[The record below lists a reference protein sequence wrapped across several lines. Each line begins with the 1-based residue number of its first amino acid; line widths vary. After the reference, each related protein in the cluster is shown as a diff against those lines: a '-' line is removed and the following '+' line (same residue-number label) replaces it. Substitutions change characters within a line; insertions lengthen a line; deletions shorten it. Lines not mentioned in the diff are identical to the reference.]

1 MGEKMQL
8 DVKYVPRECNANMW
22 DDNRYYQ
29 FTIIDEASRER
40 FIYAYKDHSSFTAV
54 DFLYR
59 AVCYFGYIPRIIQ
72 TDNGQ
77 EFAYFQETDRI
88 HPFDLACEKLG
99 IIHKTIKPRTPRHNG
114 KVERSH
120 RSDNERFYKHLRFY
134 DYEDLQE
141 QMKRYLCRSNNIGMT
156 PLNYRTPVEMRE
168 YLISRGMTDYLEPF
182 DKKTRLIL

>member
-1 MGEKMQL
+1 MG
-8 DVKYVPRECNANMW
+8 
-22 DDNRYYQ
+22 
-29 FTIIDEASRER
+29 FTS
-40 FIYAYKDHSSFTAV
+40 
-54 DFLYR
+54 
-59 AVCYFGYIPRIIQ
+59 
-72 TDNGQ
+72 
-77 EFAYFQETDRI
+77 
-88 HPFDLACEKLG
+88 FDLACEKLG

-182 DKKTRLIL
+182 DKKTGLIL